1 MQSSRARWW
10 VIGLLAVGT
19 SSLIAHVSARGD
31 DQPPEPR
38 LATKAHANARAGYT
52 FSYPPGWTL
61 RQKGS
66 VARVM
71 SPDADASVSIGIGGR
86 GNLRTVAVRF
96 VGELEETYRRVA
108 LTGFQLT
115 LLDGEPAVS
124 FNGSAVSN
132 RGVALRFQAISVA
145 GPARNYSVAVFVAA
159 DASPEEVL
167 PPIQEIVDSFR
178 LVR

>member
-1 MQSSRARWW
+1 
-10 VIGLLAVGT
+10 
-19 SSLIAHVSARGD
+19 
-31 DQPPEPR
+31 
-38 LATKAHANARAGYT
+38 
-52 FSYPPGWTL
+52 
-61 RQKGS
+61 
-66 VARVM
+66 VARVV
-71 SPDADASVSIGIGGR
+71 SPDADASVSIGLGGK
-86 GNLRTVAVRF
+86 GNLQTVAVRF
-96 VGELEETYRRVA
+96 VGDLEEAYRRVA

-115 LLDGEPAVS
+115 LVDGEPAVS

-145 GPARNYSVAVFVAA
+145 GPTRNYSLAVFVAA